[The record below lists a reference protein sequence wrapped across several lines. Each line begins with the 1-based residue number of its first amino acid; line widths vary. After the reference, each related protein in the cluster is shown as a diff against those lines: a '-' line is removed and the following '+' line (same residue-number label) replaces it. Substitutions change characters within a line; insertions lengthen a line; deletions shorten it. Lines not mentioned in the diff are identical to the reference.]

1 MIRSPWLRAARLQL
15 HTIGFT
21 PLFLGNVVAWYEQGH
36 FSGMRFFL
44 SALIGLL
51 IHLVT
56 AFVNDLADVRTD
68 ESNAFRSLFSG
79 GSGVIVDGL
88 LPRSSLVKGASWA
101 VFLSLLLTGVLVFSL
116 QVHWG
121 IFLFLGWGLISSLGY
136 SLPPLKLSYRGGG
149 EFLVLLNYGP
159 ALVWTGYF
167 LQAGPTPTPLPWVLS
182 LPIGLAVFAL
192 IAITQ
197 FPDQEAD
204 RKAGKRSLVIL
215 LGERRTLGIIAAAIV
230 LSFLSVSVS
239 LLTGA
244 VPVLAGVLSL
254 FGLPLAYGILR
265 IIICREEGPSDYIK
279 LSQETLLLTL
289 WFGLAPAVGLLLNKW
304 FGWF

>member
-1 MIRSPWLRAARLQL
+1 MFSPWFRAARLQL
-15 HTIGFT
+15 HTIGFV
-21 PLFLGNVVAWYEQGH
+21 PLLLGNTIAWYKQVR
-36 FSGMRFFL
+36 FSGTRFWL
-44 SALIGLL
+44 AVLIGLL

-56 AFVNDLADVRTD
+56 AFVNDLADVQTD

-79 GSGVIVDGL
+79 GSGVIVEGL
-88 LPRSSLVKGASWA
+88 LPRSSLVKGAAWA
-101 VFLSLLLTGVLVFSL
+101 VFLSVILTGVLVFML

-121 IFLFLGWGLISSLGY
+121 IFLFLGWGLISGLGY

-167 LQAGPTPTPLPWVLS
+167 VQAGPVATSLPWVLS

-197 FPDQEAD
+197 FPDREAD
-204 RKAGKRSLVIL
+204 RKAKKRSLVIL
-215 LGERRTLGIIAAAIV
+215 LGEGRTLGIIAAAIG
-230 LSFLSVSVS
+230 LSFLSVVIF

-244 VPVLAGVLSL
+244 VPILVGVLSL
-254 FGLPLAYGILR
+254 LALPLAYSILR
-265 IIICREEGPSDYIK
+265 MIIRREEGARGYTKI
-279 LSQETLLLTL
+279 SQQTLLLTL
-289 WFGLAPAVGLLLNKW
+289 WFGFAPAVGLLLDKW
-304 FGWF
+304 LR